1 MMLSDAKSE
10 VRVRLFLVLYAVL
23 MLTTMC
29 FMYAAGER
37 RLDAYFCMYTLEY
50 LVLLYT
56 VAPEIVRSRLPVRVL
71 TMMLVLITFTLIGWR
86 VYRILAS

>member
-1 MMLSDAKSE
+1 MLREVKTE
-10 VRVRLFLVLYAVL
+10 VRVRLFILLYTTLVLI
-23 MLTTMC
+23 TMS

-56 VAPEIVRSRLPVRVL
+56 IVPEVVRSRIQVKILTTVL
-71 TMMLVLITFTLIGWR
+71 VIVTFTLIGWR
-86 VYRILAS
+86 VYRVLSS

>member
-1 MMLSDAKSE
+1 MLRE
-10 VRVRLFLVLYAVL
+10 VKTETRVRLFIILYSIL
-23 MLTTMC
+23 TLTTMS

-56 VAPEIVRSRLPVRVL
+56 VVPEIVRSRLQVKILTIVL
-71 TMMLVLITFTLIGWR
+71 VVVTFTLIGWR
-86 VYRILAS
+86 VYKVLTS